1 MKTTMYWLIGMVGVL
16 ALLGIG
22 IRFAPKGQPHVG
34 LVDGRL
40 IPCPNMPNCVCS
52 ESRASPS
59 YIAPF
64 EFAGTADSAW
74 NEAKRVLQ
82 EAGGVIQKELPG
94 YLWASFTTKWLHFV
108 DDVEFRLDADRHVI
122 HVRSASR
129 VGRSD
134 FGVNRKRV
142 ERLRLM
148 LRGKSSDRAEYH
160 E

>member
-1 MKTTMYWLIGMVGVL
+1 MKTPMYWLIGMVCVL

-22 IRFAPKGQPHVG
+22 VRFAPKGQPHVG

-40 IPCPNMPNCVCS
+40 SPCPKTPNCVCS

-74 NEAKRVLQ
+74 NRARRAIQ
-82 EAGGVIQKELPG
+82 TAGGTVNKDDRS

-108 DDVEFRLDADRHVI
+108 DDVELRLDADYHVI

-134 FGVNRKRV
+134 FGANRKRV
-142 ERLRLM
+142 ERLRMM
-148 LRGKSSDRAEYH
+148 LRGTSSDHADHIE
-160 E
+160 